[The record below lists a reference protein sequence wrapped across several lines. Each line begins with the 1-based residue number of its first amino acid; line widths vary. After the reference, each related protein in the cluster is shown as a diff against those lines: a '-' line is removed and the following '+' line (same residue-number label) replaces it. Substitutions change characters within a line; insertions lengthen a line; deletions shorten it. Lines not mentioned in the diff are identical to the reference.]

1 MTGDFELARRLVRE
15 RNEIVDQLGRME
27 SAVSHHEALVEMLA
41 GQPERAEARLRPAYD
56 TLEWMG
62 AGELLA
68 TTAAMLA
75 QAVYAQDRT
84 REAEELS
91 RLAERIGTP
100 EDVATQ
106 VMWRGVRARILA
118 GRGEREE
125 AQRLVREAV
134 ALAGATDLLV
144 LHADALMDLEEVARL
159 AGRRD
164 EARAAALGALE
175 LYERKGDLVSIA
187 RTRTRLTA
195 LSPGQSVAGIAP
207 TVRGSR
213 QRR

>member
-1 MTGDFELARRLVRE
+1 
-15 RNEIVDQLGRME
+15 
-27 SAVSHHEALVEMLA
+27 MLA
-41 GQPERAEARLRPAYD
+41 GHPERAEASLRPAYD
-56 TLEWMG
+56 TLERMG

-75 QAVYAQDRT
+75 QAVLAQDRPQ
-84 REAEELS
+84 EAEELT

-118 GRGEREE
+118 GREEHEE
-125 AQRLVREAV
+125 AERLVREAV

-164 EARAAALGALE
+164 QARAAVLGALE
-175 LYERKGDLVSIA
+175 LYERKGDLVSLA
-187 RTRTRLTA
+187 RARTRLTA
-195 LSPGQSVAGIAP
+195 LSPGRSVATHP
-207 TVRGSR
+207 RP
-213 QRR
+213 